1 MGPAKRQK
9 ERRKHSRFP
18 MGLPVRLKLAGG
30 KEALTVELMDISAGG
45 GRFRFGATD
54 VRLHQGAA
62 FAFIVPE
69 QRRCVARGKVVRV
82 EGPGQFAISLDHAN
96 DAFLR
101 FVGLLE

>member
-1 MGPAKRQK
+1 MGPAKKQK
-9 ERRKHSRFP
+9 ERRQHSRFP
-18 MGLPVRLKLAGG
+18 LGLPVRLKLAGG
-30 KEALTVELMDISAGG
+30 KEAITVELMDISAGG
-45 GRFRFGATD
+45 GRFRFGSTD